1 VVRVGA
7 LAVSLGIGAAV
18 VTGPG
23 VAFAETGTTGSR
35 TGAPNGDSGAV
46 TAPSVSSPPA
56 SAGAAKDRNARQRIG
71 QKDNPAS
78 PKKASAELAAPPVA
92 ADTATRS
99 AGDSGGTVYSKKRRP
114 PTLSA
119 GRAGVGAI
127 LRSAVIVD
135 SGRKEPMNT
144 DSATRRT
151 PLPAGVNTVPTE
163 PTKLINTVVRLSL
176 PVSISRQEAP
186 ATALTALA
194 AAAPP
199 LNSQTADIPTAPL
212 QATTVA
218 GFLELARRELEYAFF
233 NATPQMHYI
242 QSANTVTDDGDTVG
256 HLDATDADGDA
267 LTYKVTRAPKNGSV
281 TVAADGTFTYSPSAA
296 LKAAGGTD
304 TFTITVS
311 DTPGNPLHLHGL
323 NTLLGADF
331 GSTDTAHITVIV
343 PPAGTTEVS
352 PLATADQLAAEQ
364 LATRIVNSP
373 IVKFAKFILKV
384 AWTITAYIAY
394 GKVGGPDKENL
405 AQLDEAI
412 DEYALQAAFELQLLN
427 PNNPNVIQQVMPG
440 HDWFGESFGGARI
453 LFDNPDTIYRM
464 IPVNNAS
471 SYVITGQ
478 FTGPVPVD
486 TTFSVLTGLTGTTT
500 SVLTGDQLVVDT
512 DGRFTITVDSRATDP
527 NNPNHL
533 QLTSGATLVAARN
546 TLADWNTEVP
556 MTLSVQRI
564 SGPSNSLASQLGLF
578 DIPVL
583 GPLLTGNPLLLKLV
597 SAIPALPSVPLW
609 LQQAETAVVMA
620 LGLIMEPQYIGV
632 ATGSIGNLK
641 APNTFSDPVHN
652 AAFLAT
658 QVQSAGYFQLADDQ
672 ALVITIDMGNAAYF
686 NVPVTNDWTITD
698 NYWDQQTSLNSFQA
712 TPDTPGGKIYTIVVS
727 PTDPGVANW
736 VSTGGLN
743 QGTISIRFQ
752 GLDLTSSQM
761 PTVSATVVK
770 VADVLP
776 DGTEPITA
784 AQRAAQIALRQSGY
798 NRRYA
803 PYLQA

>member
-1 VVRVGA
+1 MGRVGA

-18 VTGPG
+18 ITGPG
-23 VAFAETGTTGSR
+23 VAFAGTGTTGSG
-35 TGAPNGDSGAV
+35 TAASNGDSGAAS
-46 TAPSVSSPPA
+46 APSVGSRPA
-56 SAGAAKDRNARQRIG
+56 SRGAAKDRNARQPIG
-71 QKDNPAS
+71 QNGNPAS
-78 PKKASAELAAPPVA
+78 PKKVSAELTAPPVA

-99 AGDSGGTVYSKKRRP
+99 AGDSGGTVRSKKRRP

-119 GRAGVGAI
+119 GRAGVGAV
-127 LRSAVIVD
+127 LRSAVVD
-135 SGRKEPMNT
+135 GGQKT
-144 DSATRRT
+144 AQADSATMST
-151 PLPAGVNTVPTE
+151 PLPAGVNTVPAE
-163 PTKLINTVVRLSL
+163 VPTPLINTVVRLSL
-176 PVSISRQEAP
+176 PVRISQQEAP
-186 ATALTALA
+186 ATVLTALA

-199 LNSQTADIPTAPL
+199 LNSQTADIPATPL
-212 QATTVA
+212 QATTFA
-218 GFLELARRELEYAFF
+218 GLLELARRELEYAFF

-267 LTYKVTRAPKNGSV
+267 LTYKVTRAPKDGSV
-281 TVAADGTFTYSPSAA
+281 TVAADGTFTYTPSAA

-311 DTPGNPLHLHGL
+311 DTPGNPPHLHGL
-323 NTLLGADF
+323 NTLVGADF

-427 PNNPNVIQQVMPG
+427 PNSPTVIQQVMPG

-464 IPVNNAS
+464 IPVNTAS

-478 FTGPVPVD
+478 FTGPVPAD
-486 TTFSVLTGLTGTTT
+486 TTFSVLTGLTGKTT
-500 SVLTGDQLVVDT
+500 SVITGDQLVVDA

-533 QLTSGATLVAARN
+533 QLTSGATLIAARN

-564 SGPSNSLASQLGLF
+564 SGPPNSLASQLGLF

-597 SAIPALPSVPLW
+597 SAVPALPTVPLW
-609 LQQAETAVVMA
+609 LRQVETALVMA

-632 ATGSIGNLK
+632 STGSIGNLK
-641 APNTFSDPVHN
+641 APNTFSNPVHN

-761 PTVSATVVK
+761 PTVSATVVQ

-798 NRRYA
+798 NRRYT